1 MNRRLAAQVPTL
13 VTPRNRDS
21 VPVDITLSVRETLL
35 GNRAKRCAV
44 LREHAM
50 GIKLH
55 YHPFSTYSRRVLIA
69 FAEKQIAHELV
80 VVDMAARRH
89 REQPYLSLNP
99 YGRVPT
105 LEEDGFVLFE
115 STAILDYLEATRPSP
130 PLVPADARGRALVD
144 MHMKLCDIQFTRH
157 AGTIVFPKRFL
168 PKEKWNTAAI
178 ADAKTQIEKHF
189 TILDKQLAGK
199 TYLVA
204 EQFSLAEVCYAP
216 FLEFLPLMEITP
228 PGAVAA
234 WSERL
239 LARPSAVSTRPQK

>member
-1 MNRRLAAQVPTL
+1 
-13 VTPRNRDS
+13 
-21 VPVDITLSVRETLL
+21 
-35 GNRAKRCAV
+35 
-44 LREHAM
+44 M

-80 VVDMAARRH
+80 VVDMVARRH

-115 STAILDYLEATRPSP
+115 STAILDYLEATRPTP
-130 PLVPADARGRALVD
+130 PLLPADARGRALVD

-157 AGTIVFPKRFL
+157 AGTIIFPKRFL
-168 PKEKWNTAAI
+168 PKERWNTAAI
-178 ADAKTQIEKHF
+178 ADAKAEIEKHLA
-189 TILDKQLAGK
+189 ILDKQLAGK

-228 PGAVAA
+228 PGAVAV

>member
-1 MNRRLAAQVPTL
+1 MAL
-13 VTPRNRDS
+13 
-21 VPVDITLSVRETLL
+21 
-35 GNRAKRCAV
+35 
-44 LREHAM
+44 
-50 GIKLH
+50 KLY

-69 FAEKQIAHELV
+69 FAEKQIPHELA
-80 VVDMAARRH
+80 VVDMPARRH

-115 STAILDYLEATRPSP
+115 STAILNYLEATHPPP
-130 PLVPADARGRALVD
+130 PLVPAEARGRALVD

-157 AGTIVFPKRFL
+157 AGTIIFPKRFL
-168 PKEKWNTAAI
+168 PKERWNTAAI
-178 ADAKTQIEKHF
+178 ADAKAEIEKHF
-189 TILDKQLAGK
+189 AILDKQLAGK

-204 EQFSLAEVCYAP
+204 EQFSLAEVCYIP

-234 WSERL
+234 WSARL
-239 LARPSAVSTRPQK
+239 LARPSAVSTRPEK